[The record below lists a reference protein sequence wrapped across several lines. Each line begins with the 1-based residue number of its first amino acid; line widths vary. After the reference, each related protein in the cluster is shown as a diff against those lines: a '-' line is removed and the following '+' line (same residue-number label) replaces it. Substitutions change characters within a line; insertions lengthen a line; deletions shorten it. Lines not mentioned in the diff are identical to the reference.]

1 MSNEED
7 KIANAILKLI
17 DIQTCQL
24 VSLKQYDPDTRKNV
38 KKKIRDKCSPN
49 AKILVV
55 DRIFLDFDMKN
66 EYSAFSALTRLR
78 QRDIK
83 ISTQEMKERYSQLK
97 EEEKLFWHLIT
108 DKFNSSNILRKLE
121 NLLENPPFTVDIS
134 SVNEFSPSQIIDKK
148 KKNSLDSEK
157 ILENMSD
164 SKSYSE
170 NNSEDKNEEKIVIK
184 KSQNQD
190 KSKKEKIKKIEEG
203 VQGNDDVYNCNFRR
217 KRHEEDYYN
226 NSHYTEIDERLKK
239 TKDKKKEKK

>member
-7 KIANAILKLI
+7 KIANPILRLI
-17 DIQTCQL
+17 DILTCQL

-134 SVNEFSPSQIIDKK
+134 SVNEFSPSQIIDK
-148 KKNSLDSEK
+148 NP
-157 ILENMSD
+157 NQ
-164 SKSYSE
+164 
-170 NNSEDKNEEKIVIK
+170 NEELQQETD
-184 KSQNQD
+184 SLRNR
-190 KSKKEKIKKIEEG
+190 KKI
-203 VQGNDDVYNCNFRR
+203 F
-217 KRHEEDYYN
+217 
-226 NSHYTEIDERLKK
+226 
-239 TKDKKKEKK
+239 KDSTSETIKQ